1 MDCLNHHW
9 PHRTS
14 QVLIKGVA
22 HDDNEE
28 GQQSDFIQSF
38 PLATFQIHDKILN
51 HERNERTSS
60 SATCSHSCN
69 RGRKQ
74 KRIYRY
80 STFYATAIAFII
92 LQAPLTSSAHFSPL
106 LQIISSSFVSNHCY
120 DSSYCSVSKTHK
132 DAHVKKF
139 RQKSNT
145 RVNGDFES
153 VCGFGRI
160 LYNTKME
167 TEADTES
174 AFRQKRKRFLRS
186 IHYRPVR
193 YDYTSMR
200 SSLLDD
206 EVITNTNSSDN
217 TLLSIDPM
225 VPEEETYLSLMR
237 EQDIKRKLTQAI
249 NTVWKMNSNET
260 TDKNGKNVA
269 IDATSGKLEVN
280 RGPTKRITIR
290 NLWKRRH
297 ARSIEEGIRRER
309 IEPITTEEQ
318 LTSVLGETTQSSL
331 EKDGSEPKKRKER
344 RFAARTIAGLISA
357 LAEEATG
364 LEVEVNARNDTPF
377 WGKEIDD
384 VQINFSRLGVNALR
398 MGGLDEALNDVSQ
411 ELSPSVKESMADSIE
426 QEARKVYRDVD
437 FNELGSSNV
446 SARASEDIF
455 DLIDVDNS
463 GALDEVEL
471 TRALSI
477 ASGLPTDSDKNGP
490 SEALSKLASRLVKIY
505 DTNGDGVVDREEYK
519 RLVKDMSAVRKS
531 QKMKEKEREEKRQE
545 RLERKGVKPLRML
558 KSIGHT
564 LQTWTAKDRIHEDDS
579 KQIVDEKK
587 VQGEN
592 FLNAIPNKNVTGID
606 FASAEDISDETVI
619 DTLSKGEGSIVFTDL
634 KLDLRRLLFG
644 AVPLVKHVSSMH
656 CWNWYFD
663 VILG

>member
-1 MDCLNHHW
+1 MDSLNHHC
-9 PHRTS
+9 PHRTM
-14 QVLIKGVA
+14 QVLTRSTAYV
-22 HDDNEE
+22 DNEE
-28 GQQSDFIQSF
+28 GQQSDFNQSL
-38 PLATFQIHDKILN
+38 PLATCQIHDQILN

-60 SATCSHSCN
+60 SAACSHSCN
-69 RGRKQ
+69 RGPKQ

-80 STFYATAIAFII
+80 STFYTAAIAFII
-92 LQAPLTSSAHFSPL
+92 LQAPLTSSAHFSPIL
-106 LQIISSSFVSNHCY
+106 PIISSSFVSNHCY
-120 DSSYCSVSKTHK
+120 DSSYCSVSKTDK
-132 DAHVKKF
+132 NANVKKS

-145 RVNGDFES
+145 RVNGNFES

-174 AFRQKRKRFLRS
+174 MFRRKRKRFLRS
-186 IHYRPVR
+186 INYRPVR

-206 EVITNTNSSDN
+206 EVITNTNSSDQS
-217 TLLSIDPM
+217 LLSIDPM

-260 TDKNGKNVA
+260 TDKNGNNLIEAV
-269 IDATSGKLEVN
+269 SGKLEVN
-280 RGPTKRITIR
+280 PGPTKRITIR

-309 IEPITTEEQ
+309 IEPITTEDQ

-384 VQINFSRLGVNALR
+384 VQINFSRLGVNALK

-437 FNELGSSNV
+437 FNELGSGNV
-446 SARASEDIF
+446 STRASDDIF

-463 GALDEVEL
+463 GALDEEEL

-477 ASGLPTDSDKNGP
+477 ASGLPTDSDNDKP

-545 RLERKGVKPLRML
+545 RLERKGGFHPLRMV

-564 LQTWTAKDRIHEDDS
+564 LEKWSAKDRMQEDDS
-579 KQIVDEKK
+579 TQIVDEKV

-592 FLNAIPNKNVTGID
+592 FLNALPKENGTGID

-619 DTLSKGEGSIVFTDL
+619 DTLSKGDGSIVFTDL

-644 AVPLVKHVSSMH
+644 AVPLVKHVSRMQ
-656 CWNWYFD
+656 CLN
-663 VILG
+663 

>member
-1 MDCLNHHW
+1 MDHLNHHC
-9 PHRTS
+9 PHKTS
-14 QVLIKGVA
+14 QAFMRKFA
-22 HDDNEE
+22 HDDNKE
-28 GQQSDFIQSF
+28 GQQSDFNQSL
-38 PLATFQIHDKILN
+38 PLATSQIHDQMLN

-60 SATCSHSCN
+60 SAACSQSCN
-69 RGRKQ
+69 RRRKQ
-74 KRIYRY
+74 KQICRY
-80 STFYATAIAFII
+80 STFHTAAIAFII
-92 LQAPLTSSAHFSPL
+92 LQAPFTSSAHFSPIL
-106 LQIISSSFVSNHCY
+106 PIISSSFVSNHCY
-120 DSSYCSVSKTHK
+120 DSSYCSDKN
-132 DAHVKKF
+132 ANEKKSH
-139 RQKSNT
+139 QKLNT

-174 AFRQKRKRFLRS
+174 MFRRKRKRFLRS

-206 EVITNTNSSDN
+206 EVITNTNSSDKS
-217 TLLSIDPM
+217 LLSIDPM

-237 EQDIKRKLTQAI
+237 EKDIKRKLTQAI

-260 TDKNGKNVA
+260 TDMNGNDS
-269 IDATSGKLEVN
+269 IDAVSGKLEVN
-280 RGPTKRITIR
+280 PGPTKRITIR

-309 IEPITTEEQ
+309 TEPITTEEQ

-331 EKDGSEPKKRKER
+331 EKDGSEPKKRKEK

-437 FNELGSSNV
+437 FNELGSENV
-446 SARASEDIF
+446 STRASDDIF

-463 GALDEVEL
+463 GALDEEEL

-477 ASGLPTDSDKNGP
+477 ASGLPTDSDNDKP

-545 RLERKGVKPLRML
+545 RLERKGGFHPLKMV

-564 LQTWTAKDRIHEDDS
+564 LQKWTAKDRMHEDDS
-579 KQIVDEKK
+579 TQIVDEKV

-592 FLNAIPNKNVTGID
+592 FLNALPKTNGSGID

-644 AVPLVKHVSSMH
+644 AVPLVKHVSRMQ
-656 CWNWYFD
+656 CLN
-663 VILG
+663 